1 MKRKR
6 LSREESKRQ
15 TKKYLLQAAAKVF
28 AEQGFHGASVDEIA
42 EAAGYTKGA
51 IYNHFNS
58 KEDLFLALF
67 DQNQAEDIQALT
79 HLMEQSPPF
88 DEFIQSLESF
98 HELERSSNYTWSLL
112 KMEFFLYAMR
122 QESARHK
129 LAKSLEETR
138 NRFAVILKSYFDNQ
152 PIKPPFDANELAW
165 LILSLDLGFGMQYY
179 VDQEKIPTGL
189 YARGLSRI
197 LKSDEQENPS

>member
-152 PIKPPFDANELAW
+152 PIKPPLRCQCTCMVD
-165 LILSLDLGFGMQYY
+165 SLLF
-179 VDQEKIPTGL
+179 
-189 YARGLSRI
+189 
-197 LKSDEQENPS
+197 